1 MIPIYLPTIFRIN
14 RRATVTGN
22 GEDGVVVVVVVVVE
36 GMLSSGWNLISW
48 HARTYIKTLLS
59 AVE

>member
-22 GEDGVVVVVVVVVE
+22 GEDGMVVVVVV

-48 HARTYIKTLLS
+48 HDRTYIKTLLS